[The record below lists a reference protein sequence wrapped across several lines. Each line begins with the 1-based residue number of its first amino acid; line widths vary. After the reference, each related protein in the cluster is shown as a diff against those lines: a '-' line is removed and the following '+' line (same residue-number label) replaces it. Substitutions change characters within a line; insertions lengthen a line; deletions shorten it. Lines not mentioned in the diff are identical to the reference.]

1 MVFLECILSISNWGW
16 EAWLPVPQTGFPQGV
31 PLHFTHQNKIDRAL
45 VFLFL
50 KRFFPTIALLA
61 TLATERQAIATKGK
75 SKRHHDREHVLK
87 PPACE
92 RPFRRVGTMKLY
104 HRFGNVSNTTRR
116 VGDNLGRSIP

>member
-1 MVFLECILSISNWGW
+1 MVFLACALSISNWGW
-16 EAWLPVPQTGFPQGV
+16 GAWHPQGV

-61 TLATERQAIATKGK
+61 TLASGCQAVSTKGK
-75 SKRHHDREHVLK
+75 GKRHNDREHVSS

-92 RPFRRVGTMKLY
+92 RPFRRVRTMKLY
-104 HRFGNVSNTTRR
+104 HCFGNVSNPPAR
-116 VGDNLGRSIP
+116 D